1 MHNLMN
7 FTQKKDRNN
16 VQKYLKLLRN
26 LYHNK
31 YMYLIT
37 KKTQMTTSRVYN
49 IIVFDESQFLM

>member
-7 FTQKKDRNN
+7 FTQKRDTNN
-16 VQKYLKLLRN
+16 AQKYLKLLRN
-26 LYHNK
+26 LYHNT

-37 KKTQMTTSRVYN
+37 KKTQMTTSWVYN